1 MVVEK
6 SFLIQGLTI
15 AAFGITFASTKA
27 YRAIDFKPSF
37 HVSGWLAFVSVVC
50 AFILGGIGGNLLG
63 QQRDGS
69 AFLAQGEL
77 RYAEKNYDSAT
88 VAFNEAIQYNPKQAR
103 AYYGRG
109 L

>member
-6 SFLIQGLTI
+6 FLLLQGLAI
-15 AAFGITFASTKA
+15 AAFGTAFVGTKA

-37 HVSGWLAFVSVVC
+37 HVSGWLAFAGVLC
-50 AFILGGIGGNLLG
+50 AFILGGVGGSILG

-77 RYAEKNYDSAT
+77 RYAEGNYDSAI
-88 VAFNEAIQYNPKQAR
+88 VAFNEAIQ
-103 AYYGRG
+103 
-109 L
+109 